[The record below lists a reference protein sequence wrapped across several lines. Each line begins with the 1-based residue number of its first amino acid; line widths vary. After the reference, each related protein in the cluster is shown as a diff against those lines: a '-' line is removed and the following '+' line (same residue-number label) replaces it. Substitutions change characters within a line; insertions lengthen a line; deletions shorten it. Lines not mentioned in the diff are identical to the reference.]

1 MQSSSICVWD
11 WHMPKTECYIHF
23 NFELSN
29 LRVRSLIWNLLIS
42 WYLIVVSDVLEFR
55 RVWCQHVL
63 SLRHYILD
71 HQQSALLSCH
81 LYNQVSWYLW
91 YSFLQIMVI
100 LYGFGRGDRVGM
112 ASLYI
117 FQYSIQPLYVE
128 YSDFDCFLPLVM
140 TPLDVWRA
148 LSFGIGVELHL
159 DQSFIPSSCGTNFVL
174 SIYSIMV
181 AFISNFSRAEIVCNF
196 TKLLRWNCL

>member
-1 MQSSSICVWD
+1 MQSSSICIWD
-11 WHMPKTECYIHF
+11 WHMPKTECYIRF
-23 NFELSN
+23 DFKLSN

-42 WYLIVVSDVLEFR
+42 WCLIVVSEVLEFG

-81 LYNQVSWYLW
+81 LYNQASWYLW
-91 YSFLQIMVI
+91 YPFLQIMVI
-100 LYGFGRGDRVGM
+100 LYGFGRGDGVGM
-112 ASLYI
+112 ANLYI
-117 FQYSIQPLYVE
+117 FQYSIQSLYVE

-148 LSFGIGVELHL
+148 LSFGMGVELHL
-159 DQSFIPSSCGTNFVL
+159 DQSFLPSSCGTNFVL

-181 AFISNFSRAEIVCNF
+181 AFISNLSHAEIVCNF
-196 TKLLRWNCL
+196 TKLVCWNWL